1 MLNVAA
7 RLVRHSM
14 RNPIFV
20 LFTIIQPLIWLLLFG
35 QLFGGVA
42 ELPGLEDGEY
52 TTFLTPGVV
61 VMTALF
67 GSIYSG
73 MYVIRDL
80 NSGVFQRQFATS
92 LSRFALATGY
102 TLHAVVLTL
111 AQCTAIVMVALVIG
125 ATPGL
130 GIPGLLIA
138 LAAGM
143 LLSLGVGGV
152 SNALA
157 LVLRNE
163 QAVFSILNFFS
174 LPMTF
179 LSSVLIARTAM
190 PQWIQYVAAFNPI
203 DWAVSVARYGYYP
216 TPQPSFAAVALLSL
230 FALVGLLVGWFSVRV
245 YSE

>member
-20 LFTIIQPLIWLLLFG
+20 IFTIIQPLIWLLLFG

-52 TTFLTPGVV
+52 TTFL
-61 VMTALF
+61 
-67 GSIYSG
+67 
-73 MYVIRDL
+73 
-80 NSGVFQRQFATS
+80 
-92 LSRFALATGY
+92 
-102 TLHAVVLTL
+102 
-111 AQCTAIVMVALVIG
+111 
-125 ATPGL
+125 TPGL

-179 LSSVLIARTAM
+179 LSSVLVAKTAM

-216 TPQPSFAAVALLSL
+216 TLQPSFAAVTLLSL
-230 FALVGLLVGWFSVRV
+230 FALVGLLFGWFSVRV